1 MDKLGNIS
9 QVSFQLFGQ
18 SISLDPVMFLMTYIV
33 IVFLVGIAFFA
44 ARKLTPVPSNTQG
57 LFEVLYE
64 FIEDITLG
72 TLGDK
77 DGRSFVPFIFSIF
90 VFVLAANWIGILPHI
105 TTFIGF
111 IVAMIHQLFTGDAGQ
126 WVIDSTSKFAL
137 ITKTT
142 FIPSPDTLYYALF
155 KFPEFQE
162 PTRSINT
169 DLALG
174 ILVFVIVHANALRK
188 QGFLDYF
195 RGYMGDIV
203 PSHGWR
209 ILLFPI
215 NPFFYLNLIS
225 EVSSVVSHSFR
236 LFGNIFGGFMILVIV
251 SSLVK
256 QLIVPVGLL
265 AFFGLFAGIVQA
277 FVFTMLAITYIGQKN

>member
-1 MDKLGNIS
+1 MDNLGVVPV
-9 QVSFQLFGQ
+9 VSFNLFGVN
-18 SISLDPVMFLMTYIV
+18 IYLNYEMIIMTYVV
-33 IVFLVGIAFFA
+33 IAFLVLVAFLGT
-44 ARKLTPVPSNTQG
+44 RKLKPIPGKSQNILEIV
-57 LFEVLYE
+57 YE
-64 FIEDITLG
+64 FIEDITCG
-72 TLGDK
+72 TLGK
-77 DGRSFVPFIFSIF
+77 KEGQTFVALICSIF

-105 TTFIGF
+105 AQFLGF
-111 IVAMIHQLFTGDAGQ
+111 VVAMVHHLFTGAAGEF
-126 WVIDSTSKFAL
+126 VFNGLTS
-137 ITKTT
+137 TT
-142 FIPSPDTLYYALF
+142 FVPNPSTFYYFLF
-155 KFPEFQE
+155 KIPEFQE

-174 ILVFVIVHANALRK
+174 LLVFFVVHINSIKKHGL
-188 QGFLDYF
+188 LEYF

-203 PSHGWR
+203 PSKGYW

-256 QLIVPVGLL
+256 YFLLPVGLL

-277 FVFTMLAITYIGQKN
+277 FVFTMLAVTYIGQKN

>member
-1 MDKLGNIS
+1 MDKIGK
-9 QVSFQLFGQ
+9 VSSIQFELFGRL
-18 SISLDPVMFLMTYIV
+18 IELNPNMLLMTYIV
-33 IVFLVGIAFFA
+33 IAFLAISAFLGTRNLQRIPGKA
-44 ARKLTPVPSNTQG
+44 QNI
-57 LFEVLYE
+57 FEVLFE
-64 FIEDITLG
+64 FIEEVTLG
-72 TLGDK
+72 TLGNK
-77 DGRSFVPFIFSIF
+77 DGKAFVPFIFSIF

-105 TTFIGF
+105 TTFFGF
-111 IVAMIHQLFTGDAGQ
+111 IIAMIHQLFTGEAGQ
-126 WVIDSTSKFAL
+126 WIVDGV
-137 ITKTT
+137 TKTT
-142 FIPSPDTLYYALF
+142 FVPNSSTFYYFLF
-155 KFPEFQE
+155 KVPEFEE

-174 ILVFVIVHANALRK
+174 LLVFIIVHINSLRK
-188 QGFLDYF
+188 HGFLDYF
-195 RGYMGDIV
+195 RSYMGDIV
-203 PSHGWR
+203 PSHGWW

-256 QLIVPVGLL
+256 HFLVPVGLL